1 MLTIEN
7 FRNIEGKE
15 FQLSNGTKY
24 IIGIARGYHD
34 KYSFAVFELDNRNT
48 ANIHNAMVFH
58 LHKELFDDGIKY
70 YPLSC
75 AKLNYIAKVIPENLT
90 LKNFV
95 LELHIQTGMIINRR

>member
-24 IIGIARGYHD
+24 IIGIARGYND

-48 ANIHNAMVFH
+48 ANIHNSMVFH
-58 LHKELFDDGIKY
+58 LHKELIDDGIKY

-75 AKLNYIAKVIPENLT
+75 AQLNYIAKVIPKNLT